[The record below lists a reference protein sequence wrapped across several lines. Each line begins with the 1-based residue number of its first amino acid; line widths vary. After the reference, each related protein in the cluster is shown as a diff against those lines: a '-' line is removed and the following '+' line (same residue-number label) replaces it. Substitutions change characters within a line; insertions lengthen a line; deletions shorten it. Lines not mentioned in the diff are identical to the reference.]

1 MAMSAWSWF
10 PGPAF
15 DTPEGADPSKIWNR
29 KLWGGEILYAYIS
42 RISPGQRDLQISC
55 IMDIPDGVAFSHQHV
70 RAAMRCLRFT
80 HPSIASK
87 VVWPPGPP
95 NPAEAKFQYASPVS
109 EEQVNAWL
117 DTVVVQITNNSSDV
131 EAALSSLRV
140 ALARLDTPRT
150 DDLLKLYHVPPSPLK
165 PFTHGI
171 LLHAKHALFDAIA
184 IWEALDCYLQELAL
198 LSGKELNALMAPL
211 DWGTEYVRL
220 ARAVADRT
228 ERKFEPADMHGEWP
242 GIKRM
247 QQIMDK
253 PFVRSIF
260 FELSAF
266 RF

>member
-10 PGPAF
+10 LGPAF
-15 DTPEGADPSKIWNR
+15 DTPEGTDPSKIWNR
-29 KLWGGEILYAYIS
+29 KPWGGEILYAYMS
-42 RISPGQRDLQISC
+42 RISPGRQDLQVSC
-55 IMDIPDGVAFSHQHV
+55 IMDIPDGVAFDHQHV

-80 HPSIASK
+80 HPNIASK

-117 DTVVVQITNNSSDV
+117 DAVVVQITNSSSDV

-171 LLHAKHALFDAIA
+171 LLYAKHALFDAMST
-184 IWEALDCYLQELAL
+184 WEALDCFLQELAIV
-198 LSGKELNALMAPL
+198 SGNTLMAPL

-242 GIKRM
+242 GLKRT
-247 QQIMDK
+247 QQIMGK